1 MRTCIETC
9 KAAITGLE
17 WTFTIDSARAKHL
30 AKRTGDSTHTVTSDL
45 QDKFADKIDELHQ
58 WWEKPDRI
66 NNWTFSEWLGALLED
81 QLVLDACALYP
92 HLTLGGDLHSLEL
105 LDSSTI
111 KPLLDHRGATPQPPY
126 AAYQQILWG
135 FPRGEYSQSPPEQVD
150 ASFISAVYGKLDGVQ
165 ASTDALI
172 YKVRNRRTRSPYGYC
187 YDAQTEVLTNQGWKF
202 FAELDGTEAVATR
215 SANGEFEW
223 QTPTAYV
230 NQPYDGDMVR
240 FDSQVYDLLVTPNHR
255 MVVKKREQA
264 GRPSTEECIR
274 EARWFVEGAD
284 SRAKTHVIPGKSHW
298 AGLEPGQFCLEP
310 AERRRGRHHPA
321 AALKIEQDAWVAF
334 LGLYLAEGST
344 VAGRNTVYIAQA
356 STAKDFGRIQDMLEA
371 TGLNWTYQQTRDHCG
386 QFYVNHG
393 PLADWLRDNCYVAD
407 EHRSWEKCVP
417 SQAKNWTPRLLNL
430 LFDWMMIGD
439 GHTEKNGFRRYMT
452 TSPHLADDLLEVLQK
467 AGREGWIKRVEAFGI
482 GRRPHYRISDRP
494 GAYHKVPVPTVEHY
508 NGTIHCVSVPNGVV
522 YVRRNGRTAWCG
534 NSNVE
539 QALTDV
545 DLWLKRYDWLRSEYT
560 AGVTPEMIVQVD
572 ASMTPEQLRAYESVF
587 NDELSG
593 RTAERHRARFLPA
606 GFNPSF
612 PGEHNNSKFT
622 SDFDLHLIRLICA
635 AFDVLPTSIGF
646 SPNHGS
652 GNMGGQGHSQ
662 GEQDAQLQRGL
673 KPTAQWVANLINE
686 VCANYLDKPAEVVF
700 KFQGLDQEDEQREA
714 ALLTGYVDNALMTV
728 NEGRDAL
735 NLPRYPHQNANEPF
749 LSTPTGPAFL
759 NPDAEPIGL
768 PGNLPSAPQNHD
780 GFQQKPEVPAKPEPV
795 EGDDQTQRAEQK
807 AFLTFAAKRAGSDRW
822 RDFQFKALSVNV
834 GEAANRLAAAGDLDA
849 CKALFALSDG

>member
-1 MRTCIETC
+1 LPQVNGADVRQVIREELNKALAQEELSKTLALPPGAAVTPMSSQYLQTLSQRSGSAVNAGTALTRDPYNNVAFGPGTPLLPAPIDPLLPSGRPAPRRWDYPQSWNLQVSTSRTVPWTVLRDAADHVSIMRSCIETC
-9 KAAITGLE
+9 KSAITGLD
-17 WTFTIDSARAKHL
+17 WVFTIDSARAKHL
-30 AKRTGDSTHTVTSDL
+30 ARRTGDSTHTVTSDL
-45 QDKFADKIDELHQ
+45 QDKFADDIDRLHQ

-81 QLVLDACALYP
+81 QLVLDAVALYP
-92 HLTLGGDLHSLEL
+92 HLSLKGDLHSLEL

-111 KPLLDHRGATPQPPY
+111 KPLLDYRGATPQPPL
-126 AAYQQILWG
+126 AAFQQILEG
-135 FPRGEYSQSPPEQVD
+135 FPRGEFAQSPMDQID
-150 ASFISAVYGKLDGVQ
+150 AQFTSAIYGYVTGET

-172 YKVRNRRTRSPYGYC
+172 YKVRNRRTRSPYGY
-187 YDAQTEVLTNQGWKF
+187 
-202 FAELDGTEAVATR
+202 
-215 SANGEFEW
+215 
-223 QTPTAYV
+223 
-230 NQPYDGDMVR
+230 
-240 FDSQVYDLLVTPNHR
+240 
-255 MVVKKREQA
+255 
-264 GRPSTEECIR
+264 
-274 EARWFVEGAD
+274 
-284 SRAKTHVIPGKSHW
+284 
-298 AGLEPGQFCLEP
+298 
-310 AERRRGRHHPA
+310 
-321 AALKIEQDAWVAF
+321 
-334 LGLYLAEGST
+334 
-344 VAGRNTVYIAQA
+344 
-356 STAKDFGRIQDMLEA
+356 
-371 TGLNWTYQQTRDHCG
+371 
-386 QFYVNHG
+386 
-393 PLADWLRDNCYVAD
+393 
-407 EHRSWEKCVP
+407 
-417 SQAKNWTPRLLNL
+417 
-430 LFDWMMIGD
+430 
-439 GHTEKNGFRRYMT
+439 
-452 TSPHLADDLLEVLQK
+452 
-467 AGREGWIKRVEAFGI
+467 
-482 GRRPHYRISDRP
+482 
-494 GAYHKVPVPTVEHY
+494 
-508 NGTIHCVSVPNGVV
+508 
-522 YVRRNGRTAWCG
+522 
-534 NSNVE
+534 SNVE

-612 PGEHNNSKFT
+612 PGEHNSSKFT

-635 AFDVLPTSIGF
+635 AFDVLPTSLGF

-673 KPTAQWVANLINE
+673 KPTAQWVADLVNE
-686 VCANYLDKPAEVVF
+686 VCGAYLGKPAEVVF

-759 NPDAEPIGL
+759 NPNAEPIGL

-780 GFQQKPEVPAKPEPV
+780 GFQQKPELPSKPELKPA
-795 EGDDQTQRAEQK
+795 EAQGDDQVQRAEQK
-807 AFLTFAAKRAGSDRW
+807 AFFTFAAKRAGSDRW

-849 CKALFALSDG
+849 CKALFALNDG